1 MWPDVFVF
9 SLSVEDSGIP
19 GQYNGLIM
27 CGLTF
32 LFFRCLLKTQEFRDN
47 IMD

>member
-32 LFFRCLLKTQEFRDN
+32 LFLLLFFLLFLGA
-47 IMD
+47 I